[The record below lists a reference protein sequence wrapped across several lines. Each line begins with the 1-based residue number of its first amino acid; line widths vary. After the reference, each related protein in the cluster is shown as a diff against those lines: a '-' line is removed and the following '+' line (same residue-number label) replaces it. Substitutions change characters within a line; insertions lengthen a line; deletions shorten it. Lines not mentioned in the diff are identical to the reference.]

1 MGAGPGVDY
10 YDDLGLTRVASGVD
24 IKRAYRKLSLKY
36 HPEKDKSEE
45 AQVAWLRVSEAYDV
59 LSDAKLK
66 GFYDLYGEE
75 GLKEGVSDGRGGMKG
90 GFYSFKRDPLEI
102 FEVFFGTK
110 NPFTALNEIQ
120 GAFQSL
126 TMKPELKPGK
136 QKTYDLPLT
145 LEEIYFGCV
154 KKVEFT
160 RKTLHDNADVPSVEE
175 TPVEFAVYVKPGTPV
190 GTRFVFDESAN
201 VTPTTKQGAVVYVVK
216 EVKHAKFQ
224 RRGADLIYPV
234 SIPIYE
240 ALIGTTLTIQ
250 KIDGKT
256 LTIPF
261 TKIIEPGTTKTIKG
275 EGLPILDTSIDGGAV
290 ATPEEALARGR
301 AAEAGPRGDM
311 HIVFDIFFPTQL
323 TETQKLLL
331 KSAFFAPAKPIPE
344 QAAAIKSYLHAYKD
358 EVKGW
363 ANGYPEEGK

>member
-1 MGAGPGVDY
+1 MVVGPGVDY
-10 YDDLGLTRVASGVD
+10 YDDLGLTRVASTTD

-36 HPEKDKSEE
+36 HPDQDASPE
-45 AQVAWLRVSEAYDV
+45 ASVAWMRVSEAYDV
-59 LSDAKLK
+59 LSQPKLK
-66 GFYDLYGEE
+66 GFFDLYGEE
-75 GLKEGVSDGRGGMKG
+75 GLKDGVSDGRGGVKG
-90 GFYSFKRDPLEI
+90 GFYTFSRDPIAI
-102 FEVFFGTK
+102 FEEFFGTK
-110 NPFTALNEIQ
+110 NPFTALNNIQ
-120 GAFQSL
+120 GAFQAL

-136 QKTYDLPLT
+136 QKTYELPLT

-160 RKTLHDNADVPSVEE
+160 RKTLVTPGSVPEIAE
-175 TPVEFAVYVKPGTPV
+175 TPVEFAVYVKPGTPDK
-190 GTRFVFDESAN
+190 TRFVFDESAN
-201 VTPTTKQGAVVYVVK
+201 VTPTTKQGPVVYVVK
-216 EVKHAKFQ
+216 QLKHEKFQ

-234 SIPIYE
+234 SIPIHE
-240 ALIGTTLTIQ
+240 ALIGTTLTIT
-250 KIDGKT
+250 KIDGTT

-275 EGLPILDTSIDGGAV
+275 EGLPVMDTSADSGAV

-301 AAEAGPRGDM
+301 AAAAGPRGDM

-331 KSAFFAPAKPIPE
+331 KSAFYAPPKPIPE
-344 QAAAIKSYLHAYKD
+344 QDAAIKAYLHAYKD

-363 ANGYPEEGK
+363 ANAYPSEK